1 MSELLIKKITIKEAL
16 EQGYTQC
23 GYKGVDYQNLMDIAT
38 LINEDFHKTILVA
51 KPEAH
56 SVSISSCE
64 IIEYLCDRYSEE
76 SPDDDNFDIELCLK
90 EKKEL
95 IEKFVSDMNEVY
107 SKKQWWYLSNT
118 IELIP

>member
-1 MSELLIKKITIKEAL
+1 MKKQITIKEAL
-16 EQGYTQC
+16 EQGYTRC
-23 GYKGVDYQNLMDIAT
+23 GYEGVDYQNLMDIST

-56 SVSISSCE
+56 SVSISSE
-64 IIEYLCDRYSEE
+64 GVIDYLCDIYSEE
-76 SPDDDNFDIELCLK
+76 SPDDDHFDIELCFK

-107 SKKQWWYLSNT
+107 SQKQWWYLSNS